1 MGDSEKKDGVILT
14 NVRLNAVFVFI
25 IRVVFD

>member
-1 MGDSEKKDGVILT
+1 MGDSDKKDGVILT
-14 NVRLNAVFVFI
+14 NVRRNPLFVFI